1 MAYDPNAHQIS
12 RTPAEAPA
20 ASYQREANM
29 APAFAGMT
37 PAVAREVATIQ
48 GQIMLAKMFPRNM
61 AEVWKKVEAACS
73 RKKLAENAL
82 YQYSR
87 GGTDIT
93 GPSIRLAEALIN
105 AYGNAKSG
113 FEVIDS
119 NPEYSRVRAYAYDME
134 TNTLQER
141 TFDVEHIRQT
151 KTGRTK
157 LTDPRDI
164 YETVANNASR
174 RERACILALIP
185 GDLQDYAVNLCKT
198 TLEKAV
204 DITPDK
210 IEGLCRG
217 LAKFGVSKTMIEARI
232 QRHIDAITAQQYV
245 WLCSVGTSLKEGVA
259 KVDDFFDRDAKP
271 IGQNEVQEA
280 AQPVTA
286 NKPEAPKKKASAAKT
301 QQTASVQQ
309 PEPEPAAS
317 QNDISIPDDVWGNA
331 EPGTQITEEGELIE
345 ETPATAASSEP
356 GVTAPENFQD
366 DSLEDF
372 FDED

>member
-1 MAYDPNAHQIS
+1 MAYNPES
-12 RTPAEAPA
+12 TPVSKIRNNGNQAAEAMQPQQA
-20 ASYQREANM
+20 MQPVAG
-29 APAFAGMT
+29 FAGMS

-61 AEVWKKVEAACS
+61 SDVWKKVEAACS

-87 GGTDIT
+87 GGTDIS

-119 NPEYSRVRAYAYDME
+119 NADFSRVRAYAYDME

-185 GDLQDYAVNLCKT
+185 GDLQDYAVSLCKT
-198 TLEKAV
+198 TLEQAV

-217 LAKFGVSKTMIEARI
+217 LAKYGVSKVMIEARI
-232 QRHIDAITAQQYV
+232 QRHMEAITAQQYV

-259 KVDDFFDRDAKP
+259 KVDDFFDRNAKP
-271 IGQNEVQEA
+271 IG
-280 AQPVTA
+280 
-286 NKPEAPKKKASAAKT
+286 
-301 QQTASVQQ
+301 
-309 PEPEPAAS
+309 EPEPAADKKTDS
-317 QNDISIPDDVWGNA
+317 RKPAAKPQQKA
-331 EPGTQITEEGELIE
+331 EPK
-345 ETPATAASSEP
+345 AAA
-356 GVTAPENFQD
+356 GTAPEPQQADDPYNVPDEVWNGSIAPNGEIAEGQD
-366 DSLEDF
+366 NGPESFKEDGLENF
-372 FDED
+372 FDVDV

>member
-12 RTPAEAPA
+12 RTPAEASA

-259 KVDDFFDRDAKP
+259 KVDDFFDRNAKP
-271 IGQNEVQEA
+271 IGQAEVQA
-280 AQPVTA
+280 SPAKTA
-286 NKPEAPKKKASAAKT
+286 EAPKKRAAAKT
-301 QQTASVQQ
+301 QQK
-309 PEPEPAAS
+309 PEPEAKPEPQAAEDVAS
-317 QNDISIPDDVWGNA
+317 SASIDVPDDIWNTA
-331 EPGTQITEEGELIE
+331 PGTRITEEGELIE
-345 ETPATAASSEP
+345 ESPAESSVDP
-356 GVTAPENFQD
+356 STMVTAPEDFQD
-366 DSLEDF
+366 DSMEDF
-372 FDED
+372 YDED

>member
-1 MAYDPNAHQIS
+1 MAYDPNAVKVSDLNKNSAPAEYQPAQM
-12 RTPAEAPA
+12 TPA
-20 ASYQREANM
+20 
-29 APAFAGMT
+29 FGGMS

-217 LAKFGVSKTMIEARI
+217 LAKFEVSKTMIEARI

-259 KVDDFFDRDAKP
+259 KVDDFFDKNAKP
-271 IGQNEVQEA
+271 IGQTEVQA
-280 AQPVTA
+280 SPVKTA
-286 NKPEAPKKKASAAKT
+286 EAPKKRAAAKT
-301 QQTASVQQ
+301 QQK
-309 PEPEPAAS
+309 PEPVAKPEAQAAEDAES
-317 QNDISIPDDVWGNA
+317 SASIDVPDDIWNTA
-331 EPGTQITEEGELIE
+331 PGTQITEEGELIE
-345 ETPATAASSEP
+345 ESPAESSSDP
-356 GVTAPENFQD
+356 RTMVTAPEDFQD
-366 DSLEDF
+366 DSMEDF
-372 FDED
+372 YDED

>member
-119 NPEYSRVRAYAYDME
+119 NSEYSRVRAYAYDME

-259 KVDDFFDRDAKP
+259 KVDDFFDRNAKP
-271 IGQNEVQEA
+271 IGQAEVQA
-280 AQPVTA
+280 SPAKTA
-286 NKPEAPKKKASAAKT
+286 EAPKKRAAAKT
-301 QQTASVQQ
+301 QQKPVPEAK
-309 PEPEPAAS
+309 PEPQAAEDAAS
-317 QNDISIPDDVWGNA
+317 SASIDVPDDSWNTA
-331 EPGTQITEEGELIE
+331 PGTRITEEGELIE
-345 ETPATAASSEP
+345 ESPAESSADLSTM
-356 GVTAPENFQD
+356 VTAPEDFQD
-366 DSLEDF
+366 DSMEDF
-372 FDED
+372 YDED

>member
-259 KVDDFFDRDAKP
+259 KVDDFFDKNAKP
-271 IGQNEVQEA
+271 IGQAEVQA
-280 AQPVTA
+280 SPVKTA
-286 NKPEAPKKKASAAKT
+286 ETSKKRTAAKT
-301 QQTASVQQ
+301 QQK
-309 PEPEPAAS
+309 PEPVAKPEAQAAEDAES
-317 QNDISIPDDVWGNA
+317 SASIDVPDDIWNTA
-331 EPGTQITEEGELIE
+331 PGTQITEEGELIE
-345 ETPATAASSEP
+345 ESPAESSSDP
-356 GVTAPENFQD
+356 RIMVTAPEDFQD
-366 DSLEDF
+366 DSMEDF
-372 FDED
+372 YDED

>member
-1 MAYDPNAHQIS
+1 MSYDPDS
-12 RTPAEAPA
+12 REVSKMRGNAPA
-20 ASYQREANM
+20 GYQQQGQLAGS
-29 APAFAGMT
+29 FSGMT

-61 AEVWKKVEAACS
+61 ADVWKKVEAACS

-105 AYGNAKSG
+105 SYGNAKSG

-119 NPEYSRVRAYAYDME
+119 NPDYSRVRAYAYDME

-217 LAKFGVSKTMIEARI
+217 LAKFGVSKVMIEARI

-259 KVDDFFDRDAKP
+259 KVEDFFDRDAKP
-271 IGQNEVQEA
+271 IGAAAPSSVADSPKSQSA
-280 AQPVTA
+280 AQKPAVTSS
-286 NKPEAPKKKASAAKT
+286 PRRVAAKT
-301 QQTASVQQ
+301 QQKTAEPVQPVQQ
-309 PEPEPAAS
+309 PQQMEEEPPAVP
-317 QNDISIPDDVWGNA
+317 DVPDDVWNSAGVT
-331 EPGTQITEEGELIE
+331 PEGEII
-345 ETPATAASSEP
+345 
-356 GVTAPENFQD
+356 GDGPESFSD
-366 DSLEDF
+366 DSEEDF
-372 FDED
+372 FDVD

>member
-1 MAYDPNAHQIS
+1 MAYDPNAVKVSDLNKNSAPAEYQPAQM
-12 RTPAEAPA
+12 TPA
-20 ASYQREANM
+20 
-29 APAFAGMT
+29 FGGMS

-61 AEVWKKVEAACS
+61 ADVWKKVEAACS

-119 NPEYSRVRAYAYDME
+119 NSDYSRVRAYAYDME

-141 TFDVEHIRQT
+141 TFDVEHVRHT
-151 KTGRTK
+151 KTSRTK

-164 YETVANNASR
+164 YETIANNAAR

-210 IEGLCRG
+210 IDGLCRG
-217 LAKFGVSKTMIEARI
+217 LAKYGVSKTMIEARI
-232 QRHIDAITAQQYV
+232 QRHMDAITAQQYV
-245 WLCSVGTSLKEGVA
+245 WLCSVGTSLKEGIG
-259 KVDDFFDRDAKP
+259 KVDDYFDRDAKP
-271 IGQNEVQEA
+271 IGENEVPA
-280 AQPVTA
+280 
-286 NKPEAPKKKASAAKT
+286 KPASPEKASAGKSAAESQQKKAK
-301 QQTASVQQ
+301 AAAPAPAEKPSPAPV
-309 PEPEPAAS
+309 PSEPAAPPVP
-317 QNDISIPDDVWGNA
+317 DIPDDVWNA
-331 EPGTQITEEGELIE
+331 PGGEKVTPEGEIVGE
-345 ETPATAASSEP
+345 
-356 GVTAPENFQD
+356 GPELFQED
-366 DSLEDF
+366 LGDF
-372 FDED
+372 FDE

>member
-259 KVDDFFDRDAKP
+259 KVDDFFDKNAKP
-271 IGQNEVQEA
+271 IGQAEVQA
-280 AQPVTA
+280 SPVKTA
-286 NKPEAPKKKASAAKT
+286 EAPKKRAAAKT
-301 QQTASVQQ
+301 QQK
-309 PEPEPAAS
+309 PEPVAKPEAQAAEDAES
-317 QNDISIPDDVWGNA
+317 SASIDVPDDIWNTA
-331 EPGTQITEEGELIE
+331 PGTQITEEGELIE
-345 ETPATAASSEP
+345 ESPAESSSDP
-356 GVTAPENFQD
+356 RIMVTAPEDFQD
-366 DSLEDF
+366 DSMEDF
-372 FDED
+372 YDED

>member
-259 KVDDFFDRDAKP
+259 KVDDFFDKNAKP
-271 IGQNEVQEA
+271 IGQAEVQA
-280 AQPVTA
+280 SPAKTA
-286 NKPEAPKKKASAAKT
+286 EAPKKRAAAKT
-301 QQTASVQQ
+301 QQK
-309 PEPEPAAS
+309 PEPEAKPEPQAAEDAAS
-317 QNDISIPDDVWGNA
+317 SASIDVPDDIWNTS
-331 EPGTQITEEGELIE
+331 PGTQITEEGELIE
-345 ETPATAASSEP
+345 KAPAESSSDFRTM
-356 GVTAPENFQD
+356 VTAPEDFQD
-366 DSLEDF
+366 DSMEDF
-372 FDED
+372 YDED

>member
-12 RTPAEAPA
+12 RTQTEAPA
-20 ASYQREANM
+20 ASYQRESNM

-164 YETVANNASR
+164 YEMVANNASR

-259 KVDDFFDRDAKP
+259 KVDDFFDKNAKP
-271 IGQNEVQEA
+271 IGQAEVQA
-280 AQPVTA
+280 APAKTA
-286 NKPEAPKKKASAAKT
+286 EAPKKKAAAKT
-301 QQTASVQQ
+301 QQKPEPVAKPEPQVTEDAASSASIDVPDDIWNTAS
-309 PEPEPAAS
+309 
-317 QNDISIPDDVWGNA
+317 
-331 EPGTQITEEGELIE
+331 GTQITEEGELIE
-345 ETPATAASSEP
+345 ESSAESSSDP
-356 GVTAPENFQD
+356 RTMVTAPEDFQD
-366 DSLEDF
+366 DSMEDF
-372 FDED
+372 YDED

>member
-12 RTPAEAPA
+12 RTRTEAPA
-20 ASYQREANM
+20 ASYQGEANM

-151 KTGRTK
+151 KAGRTK

-259 KVDDFFDRDAKP
+259 KVDDFFDKNAKP
-271 IGQNEVQEA
+271 IGQAEVQTS
-280 AQPVTA
+280 PVKTA
-286 NKPEAPKKKASAAKT
+286 ETPKKRAAAKT
-301 QQTASVQQ
+301 QQK
-309 PEPEPAAS
+309 PEPEAKPEPQVAEDAAS
-317 QNDISIPDDVWGNA
+317 SASIDVPDDIWNTA
-331 EPGTQITEEGELIE
+331 PGTQITEEGELIE
-345 ETPATAASSEP
+345 ESPAESSSGP
-356 GVTAPENFQD
+356 RTMVTAPEDFHD
-366 DSLEDF
+366 DSMEDF
-372 FDED
+372 YDED

>member
-12 RTPAEAPA
+12 RTSAEAPS

-185 GDLQDYAVNLCKT
+185 GDLQDYAVSLCKT

-259 KVDDFFDRDAKP
+259 KVDDFFDKNAKP
-271 IGQNEVQEA
+271 IGQAEVQA
-280 AQPVTA
+280 SPVKTA
-286 NKPEAPKKKASAAKT
+286 EAPKKKAAAKT
-301 QQTASVQQ
+301 QQK
-309 PEPEPAAS
+309 PEPVAKPEAQVAEDAESSAS
-317 QNDISIPDDVWGNA
+317 IDVPDDIWNTA
-331 EPGTQITEEGELIE
+331 PDTQITEEGELIE
-345 ETPATAASSEP
+345 ESPAESSSDP
-356 GVTAPENFQD
+356 RTMVTAPEDFQD
-366 DSLEDF
+366 DSMEDF
-372 FDED
+372 YDED

>member
-1 MAYDPNAHQIS
+1 MAYDPDS
-12 RTPAEAPA
+12 RPVSKLNNGVAVQQAEPAQMVPG
-20 ASYQREANM
+20 
-29 APAFAGMT
+29 FGGMS
-37 PAVAREVATIQ
+37 PAVAREVAIIQ

-61 AEVWKKVEAACS
+61 TDVWKKVEAACS

-87 GGTDIT
+87 GGTDIS

-119 NPEYSRVRAYAYDME
+119 NPDFSRVRAYAYDME

-185 GDLQDYAVNLCKT
+185 GDLQDYAVSLCKT

-217 LAKFGVSKTMIEARI
+217 LAKFGVSKVMIEARI
-232 QRHIDAITAQQYV
+232 QRHMEAITAQQYV

-271 IGQNEVQEA
+271 IGEPAKETLSKPA
-280 AQPVTA
+280 PEKTA
-286 NKPEAPKKKASAAKT
+286 EKKPAAKT
-301 QQTASVQQ
+301 QQKENAETAVNGT
-309 PEPEPAAS
+309 PAAP
-317 QNDISIPDDVWGNA
+317 DIPDEVWNGK
-331 EPGTQITEEGELIE
+331 QITTEGEIIE
-345 ETPATAASSEP
+345 N
-356 GVTAPENFQD
+356 GPESFQD
-366 DSLEDF
+366 DSGLEDF
-372 FDED
+372 FDHD

>member
-1 MAYDPNAHQIS
+1 MAYNPDSTRPVSKLNNGVPVQK
-12 RTPAEAPA
+12 AEPI
-20 ASYQREANM
+20 QM
-29 APAFAGMT
+29 APGFGAMS

-61 AEVWKKVEAACS
+61 TDVWKKVEAACS

-87 GGTDIT
+87 GGTDIS

-119 NPEYSRVRAYAYDME
+119 NPDFSRVRAYAYDME

-185 GDLQDYAVNLCKT
+185 GDLQDYAVSLCKT

-217 LAKFGVSKTMIEARI
+217 LAKFGVSKVMIEARI
-232 QRHIDAITAQQYV
+232 QRHMDAITAQQYV

-271 IGQNEVQEA
+271 IGEPAKETLSKPA
-280 AQPVTA
+280 PEKTA
-286 NKPEAPKKKASAAKT
+286 EKKPAAKM
-301 QQTASVQQ
+301 QQKENTEPKAGTAVNETPSV
-309 PEPEPAAS
+309 A
-317 QNDISIPDDVWGNA
+317 DIPDEVWNGK
-331 EPGTQITEEGELIE
+331 QITTEGEIIE
-345 ETPATAASSEP
+345 N
-356 GVTAPENFQD
+356 GPESFQD
-366 DSLEDF
+366 DSGLEDF
-372 FDED
+372 FDHD

>member
-1 MAYDPNAHQIS
+1 MAYNPDQPVSKIKNNGNQV
-12 RTPAEAPA
+12 AEVPQSMQPVAGF
-20 ASYQREANM
+20 S
-29 APAFAGMT
+29 GMT

-61 AEVWKKVEAACS
+61 ADVWKKVEAACS

-87 GGTDIT
+87 GGTDIS

-119 NPEYSRVRAYAYDME
+119 NPDFSRVRAYAYDME

-141 TFDVEHIRQT
+141 TFDVEHVRQT
-151 KTGRTK
+151 RTGRTK

-185 GDLQDYAVNLCKT
+185 GDLQDYAVSLCKT
-198 TLEKAV
+198 TLEQAV

-217 LAKFGVSKTMIEARI
+217 LAKYGVSRIMIEARI
-232 QRHIDAITAQQYV
+232 QRHMEAITAQQYV

-259 KVDDFFDRDAKP
+259 KVEDFFDRDAKP
-271 IGQNEVQEA
+271 IGEPEVA
-280 AQPVTA
+280 SSSSDKKTTSR
-286 NKPEAPKKKASAAKT
+286 KPATK
-301 QQTASVQQ
+301 VQQ
-309 PEPEPAAS
+309 KSALENHVPEPE
-317 QNDISIPDDVWGNA
+317 NENHSIPDEVLNGQ
-331 EPGTQITEEGELIE
+331 QITSNGEIIDEEANG
-345 ETPATAASSEP
+345 
-356 GVTAPENFQD
+356 PESFQD
-366 DSLEDF
+366 DSMEDF
-372 FDED
+372 FDHD